1 MLVDDGSTD
10 DTFALLAAAVDD
22 DPRFRIVRLRR
33 NFGQTAALAAGI
45 DHATGGVIVTMDGDL
60 QNDPADIPRLLAM
73 LDAGYD
79 VVTGWRKDRKDP
91 FLSRQLPSIIANA
104 IIGATT
110 QVRIHDHGCGL
121 KAFRA
126 EVAKSLKLYG
136 EMHRF
141 ITAIAGDLGANVV
154 EIPVHHRPRTRG
166 TSKYGISRTIRVVL
180 DLLTIKFL
188 SGYSTRPIHVFGFV
202 GMLATIAGVAI
213 TGVLGFERIFLGV
226 QLADRPL
233 LLLGLLLVLGG
244 VQLVTL
250 GLLGEMLARTYHE
263 SQAKPIYMV
272 REVRQSVHGVAHEK
286 TYLTLITTAGTF
298 SAPPAEF
305 AGQPLGRQREALCHR
320 DGLRRARRRHLLRR
334 KRQRR
339 HLRRHRRGQDRG
351 AAEERRPDLRA
362 RPRGA
367 DPAQHQRAAAHV
379 HDRSRRRGARVRDL
393 LHRGRH
399 AGGARRLG
407 GSAGGARRRRGDR
420 RARWTATASSSA
432 RAPCRSAPP
441 TRCAPRSAPTPRTSS
456 TWSRIPSS

>member
-1 MLVDDGSTD
+1 MSPTVSIVVPVYNEAPNAEALVLELRETLDRLSPSTEVVLVDDGSTD
-10 DTFALLAAAVDD
+10 ETFALLAAAADD

-45 DHATGGVIVTMDGDL
+45 DHAVGGIIVTMDGDL

-104 IIGATT
+104 IIAATT
-110 QVRIHDHGCGL
+110 HVRIHDHGCGL

-141 ITAIAGDLGANVV
+141 ITAIAGDVGANVV

-180 DLLTIKFL
+180 DLMTIKFL

-202 GMLATIAGVAI
+202 GLLATLLGLGI
-213 TGVLGFERIFLGV
+213 TGILGFERIFLGMP
-226 QLADRPL
+226 LADRPL

-272 REVRQSVHGVAHEK
+272 REVRQAVIAAPVS
-286 TYLTLITTAGTF
+286 TAG
-298 SAPPAEF
+298 E
-305 AGQPLGRQREALCHR
+305 
-320 DGLRRARRRHLLRR
+320 
-334 KRQRR
+334 
-339 HLRRHRRGQDRG
+339 
-351 AAEERRPDLRA
+351 
-362 RPRGA
+362 
-367 DPAQHQRAAAHV
+367 
-379 HDRSRRRGARVRDL
+379 RVR
-393 LHRGRH
+393 
-399 AGGARRLG
+399 
-407 GSAGGARRRRGDR
+407 
-420 RARWTATASSSA
+420 
-432 RAPCRSAPP
+432 
-441 TRCAPRSAPTPRTSS
+441 
-456 TWSRIPSS
+456 